1 MHQPALSSS
10 GAAPAVTRKD
20 RFLLAGVAMVSAS
33 AIAVTPVAQN
43 TTVIEQAKSF
53 AYDLTASTM
62 DATASPVDVYGTL
75 VSNTFSNLE
84 LLGAALAA
92 SPAPFLSQVLE
103 NQQGYAAKFGA
114 AFEAIPTNLKNWY
127 EGPNGQAR
135 LAQAQEA
142 LEAGDIGEAY
152 RWFNHSML
160 YAFQGAFG
168 SLIAPGFILS
178 GIPRGGT
185 EYLAGIPEQIA
196 QNFTNVIAA
205 TFTSSVVVSAV
216 FQGAFAT
223 VSGPAFELAR
233 VAEAISTSVAAG
245 DVQGAFNAVVNTPGI
260 LVNAA
265 LNGFKYSDP
274 DPETGTGGY
283 TEWPALLT
291 WAEPGEQGGARVV
304 AGLLQNL
311 LVNIPKTL
319 ADAIDN
325 TPETPAPTSAPSSVP
340 ASISAQLVSAIAPKA
355 AVTEPVVEAV
365 KEAAPEAEAVKTEA
379 VKTEAPVAE
388 AVKVDTPAAEAVKV
402 ETAVTSAVPSA
413 TDEAAADTATTPA
426 TAKSVSA
433 DDTGTSKAKITDRI
447 RAKFNDAKEARQAK
461 AKESTDAA
469 PKDTA
474 AKDAPAKETK
484 ANETKAKETKP
495 KATKAGGAE
504 KSKGSSDSKKSSG
517 SDS

>member
-1 MHQPALSSS
+1 
-10 GAAPAVTRKD
+10 
-20 RFLLAGVAMVSAS
+20 MVSAS

-92 SPAPFLSQVLE
+92 NPAPFLSQVLE

-325 TPETPAPTSAPSSVP
+325 TPETPAPASAPSSVP

-365 KEAAPEAEAVKTEA
+365 KEAAPATEA

-388 AVKVDTPAAEAVKV
+388 AVKVETPAAEAVKV
-402 ETAVTSAVPSA
+402 ETPVTSAVPAA

-461 AKESTDAA
+461 AKESKDTTATDA
-469 PKDTA
+469 A
-474 AKDAPAKETK
+474 AKDAPAK
-484 ANETKAKETKP
+484 ETKAKETKP

>member
-1 MHQPALSSS
+1 M
-10 GAAPAVTRKD
+10 TRKD

-92 SPAPFLSQVLE
+92 NPAPFLSQVLE

-325 TPETPAPTSAPSSVP
+325 TPETPAPASAPSSVP

-355 AVTEPVVEAV
+355 AVTEAVVEAV
-365 KEAAPEAEAVKTEA
+365 KEAAPATEA

-388 AVKVDTPAAEAVKV
+388 AVKVETPAAEAVKV
-402 ETAVTSAVPSA
+402 ETPVTSAVPAA

-461 AKESTDAA
+461 AKESKDTTATDA
-469 PKDTA
+469 A

-484 ANETKAKETKP
+484 AKETKAKETKP

>member
-92 SPAPFLSQVLE
+92 NPAPFLSQVLE

-340 ASISAQLVSAIAPKA
+340 ASISAQLVSAIAPKV

-365 KEAAPEAEAVKTEA
+365 KEAAPETEA

-402 ETAVTSAVPSA
+402 ETAVTSAVPAA

-433 DDTGTSKAKITDRI
+433 DGTGTSKAKITDRI

-484 ANETKAKETKP
+484 AKETKAKETKP

>member
-10 GAAPAVTRKD
+10 GTAPAVTRKD

-92 SPAPFLSQVLE
+92 NPAPFLSQVLE

-135 LAQAQEA
+135 LAQAEEA

-325 TPETPAPTSAPSSVP
+325 TPETPAPASAPSSVP

-365 KEAAPEAEAVKTEA
+365 KEAAPETEA

-388 AVKVDTPAAEAVKV
+388 AVKVETPAAEAVKA
-402 ETAVTSAVPSA
+402 ETPVTSAVPAA

-461 AKESTDAA
+461 AKESKDTTATDA
-469 PKDTA
+469 A

-484 ANETKAKETKP
+484 AKETKAKETKP

>member
-1 MHQPALSSS
+1 MHQPARSSS
-10 GAAPAVTRKD
+10 GTAPAVTRKD

-92 SPAPFLSQVLE
+92 NPAPFLSQVLE

-355 AVTEPVVEAV
+355 AVAEPVVEAV
-365 KEAAPEAEAVKTEA
+365 KEAAPETEA

-402 ETAVTSAVPSA
+402 ETAVTSAVPAA

-469 PKDTA
+469 PKDRA

-484 ANETKAKETKP
+484 AKETKAKETKP

>member
-1 MHQPALSSS
+1 M
-10 GAAPAVTRKD
+10 TRKD

-92 SPAPFLSQVLE
+92 NPAPFLSQVLE

-216 FQGAFAT
+216 FQGVFAT

-325 TPETPAPTSAPSSVP
+325 TPETPAPASAPSSVP

-365 KEAAPEAEAVKTEA
+365 KEAAPAAEA

-388 AVKVDTPAAEAVKV
+388 AVKVETPVAEAVKV
-402 ETAVTSAVPSA
+402 ETPVSAVPAA
-413 TDEAAADTATTPA
+413 TDEAAADAATTPA
-426 TAKSVSA
+426 TAKSVSV

-461 AKESTDAA
+461 AKESKGTTATDA
-469 PKDTA
+469 A

-484 ANETKAKETKP
+484 AKETKAKETKP

>member
-1 MHQPALSSS
+1 MPQPALSS
-10 GAAPAVTRKD
+10 GVTPAVSRKD
-20 RFLLAGVAMVSAS
+20 RFILAGVAMVSAS

-43 TTVIEQAKSF
+43 TTVIQQAQNLAF
-53 AYDLTASTM
+53 DLTASTM
-62 DATASPVDVYGTL
+62 EATASPVDVYGTL
-75 VSNTFSNLE
+75 VSNTFGNLQS
-84 LLGAALAA
+84 LGAALAA
-92 SPAPFLSQVLE
+92 NPAPLLNQVLE
-103 NQQGYAAKFGA
+103 NQLGYAGKFGA
-114 AFEAIPTNLKNWY
+114 AFEAIPTNLQNWY
-127 EGPNGQAR
+127 NGPNGQAR
-135 LAQAQEA
+135 LAQAQAA

-178 GIPRGGT
+178 GVPRGGT

-196 QNFTNVIAA
+196 QNFTNLIAA

-245 DVQGAFNAVVNTPGI
+245 DAQGAFNAVINTPGI

-311 LVNIPKTL
+311 LVNIPKSL

-325 TPETPAPTSAPSSVP
+325 TPEVETPESPAAVPTSV
-340 ASISAQLVSAIAPKA
+340 SAQLVSAVTPKA
-355 AVTEPVVEAV
+355 ALTESVVESV
-365 KEAAPEAEAVKTEA
+365 KEAAPAV
-379 VKTEAPVAE
+379 EAPKAE
-388 AVKVDTPAAEAVKV
+388 TPAVETPAVETPKVETPAVEAVKV
-402 ETAVTSAVPSA
+402 ETPAASIVPAA
-413 TDEAAADTATTPA
+413 TDEVAAEAAAKPATT
-426 TAKSVSA
+426 KSVTAETKATGKTKVA
-433 DDTGTSKAKITDRI
+433 DRIKAKI
-447 RAKFNDAKEARQAK
+447 NEAKEARQAK
-461 AKESTDAA
+461 AKE
-469 PKDTA
+469 
-474 AKDAPAKETK
+474 AKETK
-484 ANETKAKETKP
+484 AKAKVKEAKSTDSKG
-495 KATKAGGAE
+495 AGD
-504 KSKGSSDSKKSSG
+504 SKGSSGSS
-517 SDS
+517 SE

>member
-1 MHQPALSSS
+1 MPLPALSS
-10 GAAPAVTRKD
+10 GVAPTATRKD

-43 TTVIEQAKSF
+43 STVIQQAQSF

-75 VSNTFSNLE
+75 FSNTVGNLE
-84 LLGAALAA
+84 SLGAALAA
-92 SPAPFLSQVLE
+92 NPAPFLSQVLE
-103 NQQGYAAKFGA
+103 NQQGYAAKFGS

-135 LAQAQEA
+135 LAQAQAA

-178 GIPRGGT
+178 GVPRGGT

-233 VAEAISTSVAAG
+233 VAESISTSVAAG
-245 DVQGAFNAVVNTPGI
+245 DVQGVVNAVVNTPGI

-311 LVNIPKTL
+311 LVNIPKAL
-319 ADAIDN
+319 AGAIDN
-325 TPETPAPTSAPSSVP
+325 TPEVAAPSAVPSSV
-340 ASISAQLVSAIAPKA
+340 SAQLVSAVAPKA
-355 AVTEPVVEAV
+355 ALTESVESVKEV
-365 KEAAPEAEAVKTEA
+365 KEAAPAVEAPKAETSAVEAVK
-379 VKTEAPVAE
+379 AE
-388 AVKVDTPAAEAVKV
+388 TPAAETPAVEAVKV
-402 ETAVTSAVPSA
+402 ETPVASAVPAA
-413 TDEAAADTATTPA
+413 TEEAAADSA
-426 TAKSVSA
+426 TAPAGATSVTA
-433 DDTGTSKAKITDRI
+433 ETKGKTKVTDRIKAKI
-447 RAKFNDAKEARQAK
+447 NEAKEARQAK
-461 AKESTDAA
+461 AKE
-469 PKDTA
+469 
-474 AKDAPAKETK
+474 AKEAKAKVKEAKTK
-484 ANETKAKETKP
+484 ASE
-495 KATKAGGAE
+495 
-504 KSKGSSDSKKSSG
+504 SKGASASKKG
-517 SDS
+517 SDSSSE

>member
-1 MHQPALSSS
+1 MPQPALSS
-10 GAAPAVTRKD
+10 GDTAAVSRKD

-43 TTVIEQAKSF
+43 STVIQQAQNF
-53 AYDLTASTM
+53 AYDLTAATM

-75 VSNTFSNLE
+75 VSNTFGNLQS
-84 LLGAALAA
+84 LGAALAA
-92 SPAPFLSQVLE
+92 NPAPFLSQVLE

-114 AFEAIPTNLKNWY
+114 AFEAIPTNLQNWY
-127 EGPNGQAR
+127 NGPNGQAR
-135 LAQAQEA
+135 LAQAQAA

-196 QNFTNVIAA
+196 QNFTNVVAA
-205 TFTSSVVVSAV
+205 TFTSSVVVSAL

-223 VSGPAFELAR
+223 ISGPAFELAR

-245 DVQGAFNAVVNTPGI
+245 DAQGAFNAVVNTPGI

-319 ADAIDN
+319 ANAIDN
-325 TPETPAPTSAPSSVP
+325 TPEVAPTAVPTSV
-340 ASISAQLVSAIAPKA
+340 SAQLVSAVAPKA
-355 AVTEPVVEAV
+355 ALTESVVESV
-365 KEAAPEAEAVKTEA
+365 KEAAPAV
-379 VKTEAPVAE
+379 EAPKAE
-388 AVKVDTPAAEAVKV
+388 SPAVESPKVETPAVEAVKV
-402 ETAVTSAVPSA
+402 ETPAASVVPAVTE
-413 TDEAAADTATTPA
+413 EAAAEAVTAPATT
-426 TAKSVSA
+426 TKSVTA
-433 DDTGTSKAKITDRI
+433 DTKATGKTKVTDRIKAKISE
-447 RAKFNDAKEARQAK
+447 AKEARQAK
-461 AKESTDAA
+461 AKE
-469 PKDTA
+469 
-474 AKDAPAKETK
+474 AKEAK
-484 ANETKAKETKP
+484 AKAKEAKSTDSSKS
-495 KATKAGGAE
+495 KDSSD
-504 KSKGSSDSKKSSG
+504 SKGSSSS
-517 SDS
+517 SSE

>member
-1 MHQPALSSS
+1 M
-10 GAAPAVTRKD
+10 TRKD

-92 SPAPFLSQVLE
+92 NPAPFLSQVLE

-325 TPETPAPTSAPSSVP
+325 TPETPAPASAPSSVP

-355 AVTEPVVEAV
+355 AVTEPV
-365 KEAAPEAEAVKTEA
+365 
-379 VKTEAPVAE
+379 AE
-388 AVKVDTPAAEAVKV
+388 AVKVDTPVAEAVKV
-402 ETAVTSAVPSA
+402 ETPVTSAVPAA

-461 AKESTDAA
+461 AKESKGTTATDA
-469 PKDTA
+469 A

-484 ANETKAKETKP
+484 AKETKAKETKP

>member
-1 MHQPALSSS
+1 MHQPARSSS
-10 GAAPAVTRKD
+10 GTAPAVTRKD

-92 SPAPFLSQVLE
+92 NPAPFLSQVLE

-325 TPETPAPTSAPSSVP
+325 TPETPAPASAPSSVP

-355 AVTEPVVEAV
+355 AVAEPVVEAM
-365 KEAAPEAEAVKTEA
+365 KEAAPETEAVKTEA

-402 ETAVTSAVPSA
+402 ETAVTSAVPAA

-433 DDTGTSKAKITDRI
+433 DGTGTSKAKITDRI

-484 ANETKAKETKP
+484 AKETKAKETKP